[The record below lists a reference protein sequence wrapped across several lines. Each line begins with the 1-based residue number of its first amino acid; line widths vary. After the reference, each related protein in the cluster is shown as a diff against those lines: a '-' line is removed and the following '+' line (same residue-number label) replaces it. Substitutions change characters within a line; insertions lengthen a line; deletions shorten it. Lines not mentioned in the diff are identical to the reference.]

1 MSKGGLRRL
10 DWIRSVLNR
19 LYNSA
24 LEERKDTWEPAP
36 QKLIYCE
43 SGRIGPYFL
52 DFSANRTTMH
62 LQSRKSGLDSPL
74 SRYDHFYRADSWE
87 KDEKSVTLYDRLRSL
102 TQQRRNDPDGL
113 GAIAVK
119 AERGML
125 FRLERAF
132 QACFRRCKA
141 GEDPG
146 YPRFRPIS
154 RMETI
159 DIVDP
164 RTTMVKKRAR
174 GYAIRPQGFPTIRL
188 FPARP
193 LPDAE
198 LKALR
203 IVRKPNRVYVDLTYE
218 VEKQPM
224 PGCASAV
231 GIDLGVRKRAVLS
244 TGERIER
251 NTRDWAEIRRQQ
263 RKIARCRRGSNRRKK
278 RVRRLAG
285 MRFREGVRNRN
296 ACHRQTTEIIRKNGL
311 IAVEKLDIKGMTT
324 KGLKRKGLNREMLSQ
339 QWGLL
344 RNQLQYKAEWAGRE
358 FVEVNPQYIA
368 GLSPLWC
375 PESTGKERDVSLLS
389 L

>member
-24 LEERKDTWEPAP
+24 LEERKDTWE
-36 QKLIYCE
+36 
-43 SGRIGPYFL
+43 
-52 DFSANRTTMH
+52 
-62 LQSRKSGLDSPL
+62 
-74 SRYDHFYRADSWE
+74 
-87 KDEKSVTLYDRLRSL
+87 KDENSVTLYDQLRGL

-132 QACFRRCKA
+132 QAFFRRCKA

-159 DIVDP
+159 DIVDS
-164 RTTMVKKRAR
+164 RTTMVKTRAR
-174 GYAIRPQGFPTIRL
+174 GYAIRPKGFPTIRL

-193 LPDAE
+193 LPDGE

-218 VEKQPM
+218 VEKQPL
-224 PGCASAV
+224 PKCASAV

-244 TGERIER
+244 TGKRIER
-251 NTRDWAEIRRQQ
+251 HRRDWPEIKRQLRRV
-263 RKIARCRRGSNRRKK
+263 ARCKRGSNRRKK
-278 RVRRLAG
+278 RVRQLARL
-285 MRFREGVRNRN
+285 RYRERVRNRN
-296 ACHRQTTEIIRKNGL
+296 VCHRATTRIVRSHGL
-311 IAVEKLDIKGMTT
+311 IAVEKLNVKRMTT
-324 KGLKRKGLNREMLSQ
+324 KGLKKKGLNRRSSHNLGGFYAINSSTRQ
-339 QWGLL
+339 SG
-344 RNQLQYKAEWAGRE
+344 AGRG
-358 FVEVNPQYIA
+358 FVEVNPQ
-368 GLSPLWC
+368 
-375 PESTGKERDVSLLS
+375 
-389 L
+389 